1 MTPTSSTEEISSMS
15 NSSSGHVPA
24 TALEEAAPS
33 DGARLRKVISIQDQS
48 SQIPPKKLFVVTLSL
63 IFTIFLSAFEMV
75 SVSTTLPGIARDF
88 GTTTDISWVGTA
100 FLVAKFVSLILH
112 GADG

>member
-1 MTPTSSTEEISSMS
+1 
-15 NSSSGHVPA
+15 
-24 TALEEAAPS
+24 
-33 DGARLRKVISIQDQS
+33 
-48 SQIPPKKLFVVTLSL
+48 
-63 IFTIFLSAFEMV
+63 MV

-100 FLVAKFVSLILH
+100 FLVAKFVSLIVR